1 MECPTEGPQSSPTD
15 CEQKVPETC
24 IVSARLPSLPD
35 DEVFLEEAPLVRMI
49 SPPDSPSPL
58 GLSTSVHASE
68 PQYGAGL
75 GQMPDQPTVPP
86 EHPFHEHPETAGA
99 DNCWQGVNGFVDVSR
114 PTCCS
119 PPSTANGD
127 IPTSDSIGLLT
138 TDTPA
143 AAESDPLKPLSVD
156 ALGLPGN
163 DTPGPPDDTC
173 LAWGTGQPGS
183 RSTWPSPRLEEL
195 IQELARLDPS
205 LSDTLASYPSP
216 EPVLDLLDGLIPSA
230 EVWAAMRP
238 ACGEAGEE
246 GAGTSE
252 PR

>member
-1 MECPTEGPQSSPTD
+1 
-15 CEQKVPETC
+15 
-24 IVSARLPSLPD
+24 
-35 DEVFLEEAPLVRMI
+35 
-49 SPPDSPSPL
+49 
-58 GLSTSVHASE
+58 
-68 PQYGAGL
+68 
-75 GQMPDQPTVPP
+75 MPDQPTVPP